1 MCVGASSGT
10 PGGEIRIKSPDTSSE
25 DSLEEEQ
32 AGTAPDAEADGRVT
46 FGTVRRKAPGIYVV
60 SVLVLLLGLSL
71 MVSGPLSRV
80 LGASFLFLPATF
92 MDMGS
97 ALTFISGVALVVIA
111 ARLLRRERAA
121 WVLAEFFLF
130 FALLSGVISD
140 SLFGALIAV
149 IVVLIMVYLWLRRD
163 LFTNPRRY
171 RAALQE
177 SIAFSALALVI
188 IYGVLGS
195 LYLSDIGAFD
205 PPIDNTTDAIYFT
218 IDTIGT
224 VGSTGFHPV
233 TPAAKWFQIGL
244 MTMGITAFLGAVGV
258 LVGPYIDRRIKGVM
272 GVLERM
278 QDTNLKDHVL
288 VCGRSDETDLLIDY
302 LRETGQPFLVVS
314 QEREYLDSLR
324 EKGTVV
330 IFGDPAS
337 EEVLLRANIEEAR
350 SLVAIHRD
358 DAQNAF
364 TTVTARGLRPDLFII
379 AMARSREN
387 VPKLRKTGADNVVA
401 PHVIVTRYIGRSAIS
416 GHREGGADAEGAGS
430 GRRGY
435 DHDAEP

>member
-1 MCVGASSGT
+1 MDKV
-10 PGGEIRIKSPDTSSE
+10 
-25 DSLEEEQ
+25 LEEARAEGGLT
-32 AGTAPDAEADGRVT
+32 GTAEKVT
-46 FGTVRRKAPGIYVV
+46 FGSVKRKAPGLYVV
-60 SVLVLLLGLSL
+60 SVLVLLFGLTL

-80 LGASFLFLPATF
+80 LGASFLLFPTDFL
-92 MDMGS
+92 DLGS
-97 ALTFISGVALVVIA
+97 ALTFISGAALVVIA

-121 WVLAEFFLF
+121 WLLAEFFLF

-140 SLFGALIAV
+140 SVIGALITV
-149 IVVLIMVYLWLRRD
+149 TVVLIMAYLWLHRD

-177 SIAFSALALVI
+177 SVAFSALALVI

-205 PPIDNTTDAIYFT
+205 PPVTTTTDAFYFT

-224 VGSTGFHPV
+224 VGSTGFEPV
-233 TPAAKWFQIGL
+233 TPAAKWFKIGL
-244 MTMGITAFLGAVGV
+244 MAMGITAFLGAVGV
-258 LVGPYIDRRIKGVM
+258 LVGPYIERRVRGVM
-272 GVLERM
+272 GLLQRM
-278 QDTNLKDHVL
+278 QDTSLKDHVV
-288 VCGRSDETDLLIDY
+288 VCGRSDETDLLVDY
-302 LRETGQPFLVVS
+302 LKETGQPYLVIS
-314 QEREYLDSLR
+314 RDREYLDSLR

-330 IFGDPAS
+330 VLGDPAS
-337 EEVLLRANIEEAR
+337 EEVLLRAGIEEAK

-387 VPKLRKTGADNVVA
+387 VPKLRKMGANNVVA

-416 GHREGGADAEGAGS
+416 GHREGEG
-430 GRRGY
+430 
-435 DHDAEP
+435 EC

>member
-1 MCVGASSGT
+1 MGAEAA
-10 PGGEIRIKSPDTSSE
+10 PEEPRGEARLESPDAAVDKVLE
-25 DSLEEEQ
+25 DERAEGGLRGAEEK
-32 AGTAPDAEADGRVT
+32 VT
-46 FGTVRRKAPGIYVV
+46 FGSVKRKAPGLYIV
-60 SVLVLLLGLSL
+60 SVLVLLFGLTL

-80 LGASFLFLPATF
+80 LGASFLLFPADF
-92 MDMGS
+92 QDLGS
-97 ALTFISGVALVVIA
+97 ALTFISGAALVVIA

-121 WVLAEFFLF
+121 WLLAEFFLF

-140 SLFGALIAV
+140 SVIGVLITV
-149 IVVLIMVYLWLRRD
+149 TVVLIMVYLWLHRD
-163 LFTNPRRY
+163 MFTNPRRY

-177 SIAFSALALVI
+177 SVAFSALALVI

-205 PPIDNTTDAIYFT
+205 PPINNTTDAFYFT

-224 VGSTGFHPV
+224 VGSTGFEPV
-233 TPAAKWFQIGL
+233 TPAAKWFKIGL
-244 MTMGITAFLGAVGV
+244 MAMGITAFLGAVGV
-258 LVGPYIDRRIKGVM
+258 LVGPYIERRVKGVM
-272 GVLERM
+272 GVLQRM
-278 QDTNLKDHVL
+278 QDPNLKDHVV

-302 LRETGQPFLVVS
+302 LKETGQPYLVIS
-314 QEREYLDSLR
+314 RDREYLDSLR

-330 IFGDPAS
+330 VLGDPAS
-337 EEVLLRANIEEAR
+337 EEVLLRAGIEEAR

-387 VPKLRKTGADNVVA
+387 VPKLRKMGANNVVA

-416 GHREGGADAEGAGS
+416 GHREGEG
-430 GRRGY
+430 
-435 DHDAEP
+435 EC